1 MRLRNY
7 TDFFAPRTRNHGFP
21 GRGIFISKLC
31 VKYIA
36 LSMLIM
42 IESYCL
48 KIQEIL
54 EVNAI
59 VVSQEFSD

>member
-1 MRLRNY
+1 
-7 TDFFAPRTRNHGFP
+7 
-21 GRGIFISKLC
+21 
-31 VKYIA
+31 
-36 LSMLIM
+36 MLIM